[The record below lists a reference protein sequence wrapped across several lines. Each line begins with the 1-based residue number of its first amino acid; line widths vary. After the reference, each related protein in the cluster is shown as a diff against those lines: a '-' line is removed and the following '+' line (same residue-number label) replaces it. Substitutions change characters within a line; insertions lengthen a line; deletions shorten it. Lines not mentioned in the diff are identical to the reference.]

1 MPSVREASE
10 AIKRRDVPARRMLSI
25 YHREAQDAAPTRPTP
40 SPLRHSDVS
49 DFPCWQRKNAVLTHG
64 LTMNRRFFQALVTFA
79 PVALASAMIAGAAC
93 DPKLDIVSTP
103 GEAGPE
109 GSAMMTDAPVQEP
122 PPEAAPPEE
131 AGPAEAG
138 AEAGPKGHV
147 VDGVNDFAPGE
158 KFDTTSTK
166 IDSSYHAY
174 AAWDA
179 KNLYFGMEG
188 NDVAAGVANATN
200 KWVMLYIGRDALPGT
215 TTGLPYSTVQQPTLP
230 FPASIHLRWKVSG
243 DYTNVQQWNAA
254 MTKWED
260 AALVPLTVFR
270 QGKFVEMGVSRA
282 SLGSPS
288 KIQVVMNMLIE
299 NGNDR
304 TYAGVP
310 KKAFTD
316 GLDPDFAQYFEFD
329 LTDLSKAPNTYLPK

>member
-1 MPSVREASE
+1 M
-10 AIKRRDVPARRMLSI
+10 KRLF
-25 YHREAQDAAPTRPTP
+25 
-40 SPLRHSDVS
+40 
-49 DFPCWQRKNAVLTHG
+49 FP
-64 LTMNRRFFQALVTFA
+64 ALVTCA
-79 PVALASAMIAGAAC
+79 PLAFASAMIAGAAC

-109 GSAMMTDAPVQEP
+109 ASVTDAPVQEP
-122 PPEAAPPEE
+122 PAEAAPPEE
-131 AGPAEAG
+131 AGPSEAG
-138 AEAGPKGHV
+138 TEAGPTGHV
-147 VDGVNDFAPGE
+147 VDGVNDFAAGE
-158 KFDTTSTK
+158 KFDTTSTATG
-166 IDSSYHAY
+166 YYAY
-174 AAWDA
+174 AAWDS

-188 NDVAAGVANATN
+188 NDVAAGVADAAN

-215 TTGLPYSTVQQPTLP
+215 MTGLPYDVPGNVQQPTLP
-230 FPASIHLRWKVSG
+230 FNASIHLRWKVSG

-260 AALVPLTVFR
+260 APLVPLTVFR
-270 QGKFVEMGVSRA
+270 MGNFVEMGISRA

-299 NGNDR
+299 GSATVHDDH

-310 KKAFTD
+310 STAFTD
-316 GLDPDFAQYFEFD
+316 GANPNFSTYFEFD

>member
-1 MPSVREASE
+1 
-10 AIKRRDVPARRMLSI
+10 ML
-25 YHREAQDAAPTRPTP
+25 
-40 SPLRHSDVS
+40 
-49 DFPCWQRKNAVLTHG
+49 
-64 LTMNRRFFQALVTFA
+64 
-79 PVALASAMIAGAAC
+79 AGAAC
-93 DPKLDIVSTP
+93 DPKLDIVSVP

-109 GSAMMTDAPVQEP
+109 AAATDAPVQQP
-122 PPEAAPPEE
+122 PMEAGPTEE
-131 AGPAEAG
+131 AGPAEG
-138 AEAGPKGHV
+138 GTEAGPTGHL
-147 VDGVNDFAPGE
+147 VDGVNDFAAGE
-158 KFDTTSTK
+158 KFDTTSTAV
-166 IDSSYHAY
+166 DASYHAY

-188 NDVAAGVANATN
+188 NDVAAGVANAMN

-215 TTGLPYSTVQQPTLP
+215 MTGLPYDVPGNVQQPTFP
-230 FPASIHLRWKVSG
+230 FNASIHLRWKVSG

-260 AALVPLTVFR
+260 APLVPLTVFR
-270 QGKFVEMGVSRA
+270 QGNFVEMGVSRA

-299 NGNDR
+299 GSATVHDDH

-310 KKAFTD
+310 STAFVDGPNPAFTH
-316 GLDPDFAQYFEFD
+316 YFEFD